1 MIYSTSSKTFTNF
14 LLTKEKLLTTCFPD
28 NSETNLV
35 DMICDFSKSRTTQ
48 DFADQ
53 WHVFCN
59 DFNEGWNHGTQLTG
73 TLTCDFI
80 SLDQRLKL
88 LRDMLGL
95 KEEEMDPLEQYN
107 LAQFLA
113 EL

>member
-1 MIYSTSSKTFTNF
+1 MNYSTS
-14 LLTKEKLLTTCFPD
+14 TKMILTTCFPD
-28 NSETNLV
+28 QSETNLV

-59 DFNEGWNHGTQLTG
+59 ELNEGWNHGTQLTG

-80 SLDQRLKL
+80 PLDQRLKL

-95 KEEEMDPLEQYN
+95 KEMDPIEQYN
-107 LAQFLA
+107 LAQFLS

>member
-1 MIYSTSSKTFTNF
+1 MLASTILGSV
-14 LLTKEKLLTTCFPD
+14 LL
-28 NSETNLV
+28 
-35 DMICDFSKSRTTQ
+35 SRVLQ
-48 DFADQ
+48 IRLPKMR
-53 WHVFCN
+53 V
-59 DFNEGWNHGTQLTG
+59 
-73 TLTCDFI
+73 LTCGFI
-80 SLDQRLKL
+80 PLDQRLKL